1 MRQCDKANTMNSLD
15 EARQPLNLEVHEDD
29 IPGIFA
35 EVLRYLTP
43 ERLSR
48 KLEAVAA
55 GLEQSGPFYR
65 EFYLRPLNA
74 LWLGMRQVEGSAGGD
89 FRPDRIEADVLPSI
103 HTAALIAEVLPSLP
117 RCWTPDGTARD
128 LSIRR

>member
-1 MRQCDKANTMNSLD
+1 MNSLD
-15 EARQPLNLEVHEDD
+15 EARQPLNLGVHEED

-103 HTAALIAEVLPSLP
+103 HTAALIARSFRPFDVGRRMERPAIYQSQMGY
-117 RCWTPDGTARD
+117 WQKF
-128 LSIRR
+128 LS